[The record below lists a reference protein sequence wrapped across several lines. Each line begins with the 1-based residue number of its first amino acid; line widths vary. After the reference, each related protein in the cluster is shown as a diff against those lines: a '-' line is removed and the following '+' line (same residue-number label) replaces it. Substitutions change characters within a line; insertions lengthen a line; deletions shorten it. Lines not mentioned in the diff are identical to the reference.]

1 MESPGMKKRVL
12 VGMSGGVD
20 SSAAAALLLSQGYD
34 VHGITMRIWK
44 GEASSSETRTH
55 ACYGP
60 GEEEDIEDAR
70 KVAQQLKIPF
80 TVIGLE
86 EEYHSCVIT
95 YFKDEYLRGRT
106 PNPCVRCNHRM
117 KFGLLLDRAKAQ
129 GLDFDF
135 FATGHY
141 AIKYRDQST
150 GRWSLRK
157 ALDRS
162 KDQTYFLAFLEQH
175 QLEGSLFPLGE
186 MKKNEVRVY
195 AESLHLPVTAKPESQ
210 DFIDSGDYG
219 TLFDGPQEEGPIL
232 DLEGKKLG
240 THRGIIHYTVGQRKG
255 LGISAKEPL
264 YVIRIDMPGN
274 ALIVGPDSGLFSVSL
289 TASSLNWVAIEKL
302 GAPMKARARIR
313 LSHKEAP
320 ALIEPEAHGMVRVT
334 FDEAQRGATPG
345 QAIVFYEKD
354 LLLGGGIIEQV
365 LDETKEK

>member
-1 MESPGMKKRVL
+1 MTTRVL
-12 VGMSGGVD
+12 AGLSGGVD
-20 SSAAAALLLSQGYD
+20 SSAAAALLLSQGYN
-34 VHGITMRIWK
+34 VHGITMRIWR
-44 GEASSSETRTH
+44 GDAQRSSTRAH

-70 KVAQQLKIPF
+70 KVASQLGIPF

-86 EEYHSCVIT
+86 EEYHSCVIS

-117 KFGLLLDRAKAQ
+117 KFGHLLERAKSL
-129 GLDFDF
+129 GLEFDF

-141 AIKYRDQST
+141 AIKFQDPVT

-157 ALDRS
+157 AFDRS

-175 QLEGSLFPLGE
+175 QLEKSLFPLGE
-186 MKKNEVRVY
+186 MKKKEVRAY
-195 AESLHLPVTAKPESQ
+195 AESLCLPVTAKPESQ

-232 DLEGKKLG
+232 DLDGKRLG
-240 THRGIIHYTVGQRKG
+240 THRGIIRYTVGQRRG

-264 YVIRIDMPGN
+264 YVIRIDVVNN
-274 ALIVGPDSGLFSVSL
+274 ALIVGPDTALYSTSL
-289 TASSLNWVAIEKL
+289 IASSLNWVAIPSP
-302 GAPMKARARIR
+302 GAPMKAHARIR
-313 LSHKEAP
+313 LSHREAP
-320 ALIEPEAHGMVRVT
+320 ALIEPIEEGVVRVT
-334 FDEAQRGATPG
+334 FEEAQRGATPG
-345 QAIVFYEKD
+345 QAVVFYGKD

-365 LDETKEK
+365 SDESEGPGAGN